1 MSLLKKLKV
10 DDMSPDQIEL
20 EQKNTEKTMSLARH
34 VMGKMVRKVN
44 VDKDLLQHWVL
55 PAEDFSG
62 DVVAAAMTAGDRVH
76 LMLADG
82 TGHGISAALCMM
94 PVSEIFY
101 AMSGKGFPI
110 ASIAR
115 ELNKKMVSLLPIDRF
130 VAATLASI
138 DWSNKTIEIWNG
150 GGPPAFFV
158 NEAGENIQ
166 IWKSKNLP
174 IGVLSDKDF
183 DDKVD
188 VFQWDQGGQLFMYSD
203 GLIEARSPSDELFGS
218 ERMYQALLEADKNRR
233 FEHLKETLMA
243 HVDAEVSDDDV
254 SLLAVNCRMNFKG
267 SMDLEHKTKSNQAI
281 VRGPVS
287 WKLSLNLDAEDI
299 KEIDLLP
306 ILLTWLKQCGVS
318 QKNSQ
323 RLFLILTE
331 LYNNAVDHG
340 LLDLD
345 SSLKTSSE
353 GFEGYLSKRSERL
366 SKLKDATIEIYLERI
381 KDKDGDYIYFKI
393 RDNGPGFDFVEHIR
407 GKVAC
412 MSALSGRGITLVN
425 SLTRRMVYLASGN
438 EVEVEYLLSE

>member
-1 MSLLKKLKV
+1 MPKTHKV
-10 DDMSPDQIEL
+10 DDMSPEQMEL
-20 EQKNTEKTMSLARH
+20 GKKSAEKNMSLARH

-62 DVVAAAMTAGDRVH
+62 DVVAASMTAEDRLH

-110 ASIAR
+110 ASIVR
-115 ELNKKMVSLLPIDRF
+115 ELNKKMVSLLPVDRF

-150 GGPPAFFV
+150 GGPSAFFL

-166 IWKSKNLP
+166 VWKSKNLP

-188 VFQWDQGGQLFMYSD
+188 VFRWDQPGQLFMYSD
-203 GLIEARSPSDELFGS
+203 GLIEARNPSDALFGF
-218 ERMYQALLEADKNRR
+218 ERMLQVLSEANQAHR
-233 FEHLKETLMA
+233 FEHLKERLMVHIGA
-243 HVDAEVSDDDV
+243 KVSDDDI
-254 SLLAVNCRMNFKG
+254 SLVAVNCKTGLKG
-267 SMDLEHKTKSNQAI
+267 SMEFERKSKSNQAI
-281 VRGPVS
+281 VRGPNS
-287 WKLSLNLDAEDI
+287 WKLVLDLDAEDI

-306 ILLTWLKQCGVS
+306 ILLTWLKQCGIS

-340 LLDLD
+340 LLGLD

-353 GFEGYLSKRSERL
+353 GFEGYLSKRSQRL
-366 SKLKDATIEIYLERI
+366 AKLKHASVAIYCERI
-381 KDKDGDYIYFKI
+381 RDKEGDYIYFKI
-393 RDNGPGFDFVEHIR
+393 KDSGPGFDFADHLR
-407 GKVAC
+407 GKVSC
-412 MSALSGRGITLVN
+412 MSSLSGRGITLVN
-425 SLTRRMVYLASGN
+425 SLTRKMLYKGKGN